1 MQKIMSKNWV
11 SVVASG
17 LTVFLVL
24 AIPQL
29 VHAQSS
35 LQQTTSQTGL
45 QPQSAQSS
53 QAQATANTQNQV
65 GSLQQNKGEDV
76 LSRSSSHA
84 LGVVSSPNQTQ
95 PEVVVQPSTTLSTAP
110 VNKKEPSRKSPVI
123 LVICLII
130 LIASVAYW
138 AGQRYIT
145 ASQSPIHPG
154 NTFAVHTPTEASAP
168 SQPKHKKK
176 RSRKKRTPHQH

>member
-1 MQKIMSKNWV
+1 MQKIVSKNGV
-11 SVVASG
+11 LIVASG
-17 LTVFLVL
+17 LAVFFAL
-24 AIPQL
+24 AIPRL

-76 LSRSSSHA
+76 LSQSSSHA

-95 PEVVVQPSTTLSTAP
+95 PDVVVQPSTTLSTAP
-110 VNKKEPSRKSPVI
+110 VNKKETSRKSPVV

-138 AGQRYIT
+138 AGQRYIA
-145 ASQSPIHPG
+145 ASQPVHPG
-154 NTFAVHTPTEASAP
+154 NTITVHTSTEASAP
-168 SQPKHKKK
+168 SKPKHKKK